1 VSIAINNQIFPAL
14 DKEQEKT
21 LSFGEYSLSIEEVY
35 RDIKRLTLSRNPLDL
50 IFKANEIREKFAF
63 FINSLA
69 NFISQSFSS
78 FDNDS
83 FINELYHDSKYHH
96 VWMELAYPFLRDI
109 HYCSDRFDRVTYTK
123 KDDG

>member
-1 VSIAINNQIFPAL
+1 MSEGIPPNWGNPDTPNAEGAPERCSTGYTMSVTDRKNVEE
-14 DKEQEKT
+14 DKT
-21 LSFGEYSLSIEEVY
+21 LSFGEYSLSINEVY

-78 FDNDS
+78 LDNES
-83 FINELYHDSKYHH
+83 FINELYHDS
-96 VWMELAYPFLRDI
+96 
-109 HYCSDRFDRVTYTK
+109 
-123 KDDG
+123 